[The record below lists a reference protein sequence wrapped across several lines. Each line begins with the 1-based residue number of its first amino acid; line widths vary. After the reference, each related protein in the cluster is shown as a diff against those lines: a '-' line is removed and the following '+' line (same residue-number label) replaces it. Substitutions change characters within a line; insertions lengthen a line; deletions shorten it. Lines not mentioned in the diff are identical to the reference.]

1 MTQEQS
7 QDVLTSEVCRAV
19 VLKLADLACSGQ
31 EQTLKAF
38 GVTEQ
43 QIHQLSRLSQ
53 KEIHRLSSIRKNI
66 IDVNS
71 LLTMLFP
78 EMRFPSEW
86 EVFFLHGANNEMMK
100 HYFGARPEDC
110 HSCRSQITKEQVL
123 KGRTI
128 PHTKHSDVTKSLKAE
143 PDFRRIEA
151 PALLKIAQKHQVSL
165 CAIWNELKK
174 WDKEYDEKKYK
185 R

>member
-43 QIHQLSRLSQ
+43 QIHQLGRLS
-53 KEIHRLSSIRKNI
+53 HRDIWMFVDQRQSQVNVQEWIR
-66 IDVNS
+66 S
-71 LLTMLFP
+71 LLKEEVP
-78 EMRFPSEW
+78 EPYREY
-86 EVFFLHGANNEMMK
+86 LLCGANNVMMYEFFK
-100 HYFGARPEDC
+100 VSASQC
-110 HSCRSQITKEQVL
+110 SCWRDILTIKRAFR
-123 KGRTI
+123 GRVI
-128 PHTKHSDVTKSLKAE
+128 PHTKHVEVTKSLKAE

-151 PALLKIAQKHQVSL
+151 SALLKIAQKHQVSL